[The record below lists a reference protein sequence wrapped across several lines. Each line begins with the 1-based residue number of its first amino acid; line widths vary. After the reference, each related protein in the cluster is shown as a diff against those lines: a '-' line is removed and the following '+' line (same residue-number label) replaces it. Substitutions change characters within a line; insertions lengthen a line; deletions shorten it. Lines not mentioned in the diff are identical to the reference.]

1 MTGDQS
7 SLLSLIIHLI
17 YHTWEMHCF
26 YLVPCR
32 GEKYQATPLKQDFGT
47 SYLVGVLFKMSDK
60 HRCPFDFRVPRR
72 EGRAVQ
78 AKKKP
83 KNLFVYRVEVFGI
96 SLQIWLTFTIV
107 FINFYTL

>member
-1 MTGDQS
+1 
-7 SLLSLIIHLI
+7 
-17 YHTWEMHCF
+17 MHCF

-78 AKKKP
+78 AKKKNKKP
-83 KNLFVYRVEVFGI
+83 FCVSCGGFWHQPSNMAH
-96 SLQIWLTFTIV
+96 
-107 FINFYTL
+107 FYNRFY